1 MPSIEQKYAQWR
13 ADYVRSWGDL
23 IYIDYNK
30 KGEVEQANAITC
42 SEGNFK
48 TPIDHKIDNGFNGPW
63 KKIANI
69 TQRPWS

>member
-1 MPSIEQKYAQWR
+1 MPSVEQKYSQWR

-42 SEGNFK
+42 SEGILHTDRQKN
-48 TPIDHKIDNGFNGPW
+48 THSQRWDNHTLCAPIF
-63 KKIANI
+63 
-69 TQRPWS
+69 